1 MASYSMED
9 VEFIRGKSGISYE
22 EAVSMLDYHNG
33 DVARVLI
40 DLERSGRLNGAATQ
54 KQPAAKETGK
64 GRNKFMNFIQKMYR
78 TRVKVKKG
86 DTVIINL
93 SVLFT
98 ALAVILFSPHLT
110 ILSLILGLLL
120 GYRISIDTD
129 DEAFREERIEN
140 LVKNA
145 GNHVKNAVNDI
156 SRGFTDAA
164 KKKEAK
170 SEAKAEVK
178 TEVKA
183 EIKSEPKA
191 EVKVDLEKEAA
202 APVTEPATEKEPVA
216 PIYPLSTEMP
226 DLSADIIRDLE
237 MHEKG
242 PNVPVIQIPVKVE
255 STDGNVEV
263 IREADGTNTVT
274 IG

>member
-9 VEFIRGKSGISYE
+9 VEFIRSKSGISYE

-40 DLERSGRLNGAATQ
+40 DLERSGRLNGAGTQ
-54 KQPAAKETGK
+54 KQPTANETGK
-64 GRNKFMNFIQKMYR
+64 GRNKIMNFIQKMYR
-78 TRVKVKKG
+78 TRLKVKKG

-145 GNHVKNAVNDI
+145 GNHVKNAVSDI
-156 SRGFTDAA
+156 SRGFSDAA

-170 SEAKAEVK
+170 SEATA
-178 TEVKA
+178 EVKA
-183 EIKSEPKA
+183 EAKA
-191 EVKVDLEKEAA
+191 EQKTVLKEEMAVPA
-202 APVTEPATEKEPVA
+202 TEPVTEKETVQPV
-216 PIYPLSTEMP
+216 YPLNTEMP
-226 DLSADIIRDLE
+226 DLSAGIIRDLE